1 MHINDACGVGGHM
14 GKVVPLITP
23 KKIEKEG
30 EKEGEKKAKKKMV
43 MACTWF
49 VFVIRHCCKQFRCTN
64 SCDPLF
70 FFKKTCVMRAC
81 GEVSNI
87 TKCVRGDP
95 EHKGKRK
102 YIEG

>member
-1 MHINDACGVGGHM
+1 MHINDACGVRGHM

-43 MACTWF
+43 MACMYL
-49 VFVIRHCCKQFRCTN
+49 VCVCDSPLLQAVSVYQFLRST
-64 SCDPLF
+64 F

-95 EHKGKRK
+95 
-102 YIEG
+102 

>member
-1 MHINDACGVGGHM
+1 MHINDACGVRGHM

-23 KKIEKEG
+23 KKKRKRRR
-30 EKEGEKKAKKKMV
+30 KEGEKKDGCGMYLVCVCDSPLLQAV
-43 MACTWF
+43 S
-49 VFVIRHCCKQFRCTN
+49 VYQFLRST
-64 SCDPLF
+64 F

-95 EHKGKRK
+95 
-102 YIEG
+102 